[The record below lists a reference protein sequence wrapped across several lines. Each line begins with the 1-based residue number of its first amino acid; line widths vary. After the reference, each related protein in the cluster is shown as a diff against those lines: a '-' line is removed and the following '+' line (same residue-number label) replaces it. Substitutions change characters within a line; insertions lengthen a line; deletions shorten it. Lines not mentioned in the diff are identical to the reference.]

1 MLGRIRR
8 IGDERKFDVALAADE
23 GGPLG
28 GPLETN
34 RVSLHTPIQFIPSE
48 EFAGAD
54 GASLLILRPGM
65 TIYADRATE
74 GVVDVDGMG
83 DFDMLSNLPLL
94 SQQGECF
101 LFRKMNFLKYQAEN
115 LRLQLLEQPGGED
128 EEEFGYLLED
138 ISAVRNHIA
147 ECNLR
152 LVISLARKFA
162 SGSVDFDELMSEGN
176 EILLKAIARFDY
188 SRGFRFST
196 YAVHSIQRHY
206 FRYLQR
212 GKKRDEKEFKTDVGL
227 LNELPEDEADELIL
241 RWVREEQK
249 VTALIGRMAEFLNE
263 REQHIVSRRFGLGN
277 TEPQT
282 LRSLAEEMQ
291 LSKERVRQLQIS
303 AIEKLSA
310 AFDEFG
316 PPEE

>member
-1 MLGRIRR
+1 M
-8 IGDERKFDVALAADE
+8 
-23 GGPLG
+23 
-28 GPLETN
+28 
-34 RVSLHTPIQFIPSE
+34 SLHTPIEFIPSD

-54 GASLLILRPGM
+54 EASMLMLKPGM

-74 GVVDVDGMG
+74 GVVDVCGPG
-83 DFDMLSNLPLL
+83 DFDLLTNLPLL
-94 SQQGECF
+94 SQDGERF

-115 LRLQLLEQPGGED
+115 LRQQLVQQASASAAD
-128 EEEFGYLLED
+128 EEEFGFLQED
-138 ISAVRNHIA
+138 IGAVRNHIA

-162 SGSVDFDELMSEGN
+162 SGSADFDELMSEGN

-212 GKKRDEKEFKTDVGL
+212 GKKRNEKEFKTDVGL
-227 LNELPEDEADELIL
+227 LNELPEDEADELIQT
-241 RWVREEQK
+241 WVREEQK
-249 VTALIGRMAEFLNE
+249 VTLLISRMAEFLDE
-263 REQHIVSRRFGLGN
+263 RERHIVSRRFGLGEG
-277 TEPQT
+277 EPQT
-282 LRSLAEEMQ
+282 LRSLAAEMQ

-310 AFDEFG
+310 AFEEFG